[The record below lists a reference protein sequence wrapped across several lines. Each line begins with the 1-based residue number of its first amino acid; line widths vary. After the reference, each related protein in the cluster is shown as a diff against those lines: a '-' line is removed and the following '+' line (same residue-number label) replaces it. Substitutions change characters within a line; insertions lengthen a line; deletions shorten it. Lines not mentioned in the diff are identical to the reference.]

1 MKPTL
6 LVIIIILATISVA
19 CSVLEPQS
27 SPTDILYSDDFSSTD
42 TDWDQYSDATYTAD
56 YFNGAY
62 RITVNME
69 SSNVWANPGNESFT
83 DVRVEADATMNGG
96 PEDNE
101 FGVICRYIDED
112 QFYYG
117 AISSDGYYGIV
128 KMTKDGGFL
137 VGNDNML
144 ESNKI
149 IQGAATNHIRFDC
162 VGSTLSL
169 YVNGSLVDQQTD
181 SAYTVGNTGLI
192 AGTFDTPGTDILF
205 DNLVVY
211 NP

>member
-1 MKPTL
+1 MKPAH
-6 LVIIIILATISVA
+6 LVFIIILATISVA
-19 CSVLEPQS
+19 CSSLEPQS
-27 SPTDILYSDDFSSTD
+27 TPTGILFSDDFSSIES
-42 TDWDQYSDATYTAD
+42 DWDQFSDATYTAD
-56 YFNGAY
+56 YYIGAY
-62 RITVNME
+62 RITVNMI
-69 SSNVWANPGNESFT
+69 STNVWANPGNESFT
-83 DVRVEADATMNGG
+83 DVRVEVDATMNGG

-137 VGNDNML
+137 VGDDSML
-144 ESNKI
+144 ESSKI
-149 IQGAATNHIRFDC
+149 SQGAAANHIRFDC
-162 VGSTLSL
+162 IGSTLSL
-169 YVNGSLVDQQTD
+169 YVNGSLVVQQTD

-211 NP
+211 KP